1 MRLNR
6 FDSRFL
12 KFITFCLIFFFITCR
27 EKDIG
32 DWKAKVA
39 AEFVMKRCPG
49 TKIAYHTDPIQDFD
63 MAFYEQFQVI
73 IAGLDNVEAR
83 RWINGMVHRMVTFD
97 KVTDEPEVGCMLI
110 DGGTEGFMG

>member
-1 MRLNR
+1 
-6 FDSRFL
+6 
-12 KFITFCLIFFFITCR
+12 
-27 EKDIG
+27 
-32 DWKAKVA
+32 VA